1 MFKQSKTLVTI
12 ELNVPWEENCVESH
26 ESKSPE
32 VHRLDGRLQGWRM
45 VCLAV
50 SCRGLFLKVSSRI
63 TVEAAHKI
71 RNLGKSMQNS
81 NKKTGKAAEV
91 EVILLDMALWR

>member
-1 MFKQSKTLVTI
+1 MK
-12 ELNVPWEENCVESH
+12 
-26 ESKSPE
+26 
-32 VHRLDGRLQGWRM
+32 
-45 VCLAV
+45 
-50 SCRGLFLKVSSRI
+50 
-63 TVEAAHKI
+63 AAHKI

>member
-1 MFKQSKTLVTI
+1 
-12 ELNVPWEENCVESH
+12 
-26 ESKSPE
+26 
-32 VHRLDGRLQGWRM
+32 M

-50 SCRGLFLKVSSRI
+50 SCRGLFLKDLSRI

-91 EVILLDMALWR
+91 EVILLDMAL